1 MKKLEKK
8 NRPDSLKWLE
18 QLINMCGGL
27 VDYRAQF
34 SLKMQS
40 LILTDVN
47 NLIATIVSQFQQI
60 RPFSALFQN

>member
-1 MKKLEKK
+1 M
-8 NRPDSLKWLE
+8 KWLE
-18 QLINMCGGL
+18 QFINMCGGL

-40 LILTDVN
+40 VISTDVN
-47 NLIATIVSQFQQI
+47 KLIATIASQFQQI